1 MITNLEHLLLLAVSL
16 SLLDEVLDRKLLP
29 QPRILIHSLVP
40 RSQMILDSHL
50 QSRIHLLNHLDL
62 LYFSSLVQPFLNF
75 DLSQRSYASLFFHRS
90 LRLVQIEAL
99 VGSDQSEELHLIL
112 KQKKTFETEKMSLKR
127 SLDWSTPVS
136 RRDVEIDLVWS

>member
-50 QSRIHLLNHLDL
+50 LNHLDL

-75 DLSQRSYASLFFHRS
+75 DLSQRSYASLFFHRP